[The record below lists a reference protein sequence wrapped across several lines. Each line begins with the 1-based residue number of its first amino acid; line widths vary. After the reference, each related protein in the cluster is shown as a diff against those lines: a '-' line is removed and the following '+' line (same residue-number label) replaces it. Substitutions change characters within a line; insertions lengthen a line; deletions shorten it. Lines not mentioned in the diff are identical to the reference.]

1 MAKKILSDW
10 AISSQAAWEQVEGS
24 TTRPRSPERTVKA
37 HECAAPHAGEDIVW
51 TALKDAEVGHKQAG
65 GNIDCYNIS
74 PIDSSVVSMS
84 KTIRA
89 TGKLHEWSQDD
100 LNCPGPNAQLE
111 GAAAGMDE
119 SKPIVE
125 LSNYCQ
131 IMSKVAE
138 VTGTLE
144 KVDKYGRDSEMA
156 YQLEL
161 RYGELANDQ
170 EWAVVGTQQAK
181 DAGSANAL
189 TSDPT
194 CYPKDGITPQIP
206 PFPDPEGVVTGARM
220 MESFVPQLDDD
231 VVIDASGAA
240 DIEGVEN
247 ALLEAHLATYMKGG
261 NPSYLVT
268 DPKTAGIV
276 SSFALAAGRHRD
288 IRNERKLVNVIDLY
302 VSTYG
307 ELDVVL
313 DRNMEKGT
321 MLLVDF
327 NYTAT
332 PVLRPTADWPIAKMG
347 DSDKRQILWEGTF
360 AVLNTGAH
368 AAVTGVDLT
377 TP

>member
-1 MAKKILSDW
+1 L
-10 AISSQAAWEQVEGS
+10 
-24 TTRPRSPERTVKA
+24 
-37 HECAAPHAGEDIVW
+37 
-51 TALKDAEVGHKQAG
+51 
-65 GNIDCYNIS
+65 
-74 PIDSSVVSMS
+74 
-84 KTIRA
+84 
-89 TGKLHEWSQDD
+89 
-100 LNCPGPNAQLE
+100 LE

-125 LSNYCQ
+125 LNNYCQ
-131 IMSKVAE
+131 IMGKVAE

-170 EWAVVGTQQAK
+170 EFAVVGMSQTK
-181 DAGSANAL
+181 NAGAANAL

-194 CYPKDGITPQIP
+194 CYPEDGVTPQIP
-206 PFPDPEGVVTGARM
+206 PFPDPQGVVTGARL
-220 MESFVPQLDDD
+220 MESFVPQLDDS
-231 VVIDASGAA
+231 VVLDGSGATTP
-240 DIEGVEN
+240 EEVESI
-247 ALLEAHLATYMKGG
+247 LLDAHLATYMKGG

-276 SSFALAAGRHRD
+276 SSFALAAGRQRD
-288 IRNERKLVNVIDLY
+288 IRNERKIVNVIDLY

-313 DRNMEKGT
+313 DRNMEAGT

-347 DSDKRQILWEGTF
+347 DSDKRQILWEGTY
-360 AVLNTGAH
+360 AVLNTSAH

-377 TP
+377 P